1 MASLIF
7 LIVLKGLVGC
17 NKIIFFTFLKY
28 IVPNKLV
35 NVCLMTFSVDI
46 LSPDNFLG
54 RLRQFKLYF
63 LDNFIIFSS
72 SVFII
77 IFFLLLVLIACS
89 KE

>member
-1 MASLIF
+1 MILSE
-7 LIVLKGLVGC
+7 
-17 NKIIFFTFLKY
+17 
-28 IVPNKLV
+28 
-35 NVCLMTFSVDI
+35 DI